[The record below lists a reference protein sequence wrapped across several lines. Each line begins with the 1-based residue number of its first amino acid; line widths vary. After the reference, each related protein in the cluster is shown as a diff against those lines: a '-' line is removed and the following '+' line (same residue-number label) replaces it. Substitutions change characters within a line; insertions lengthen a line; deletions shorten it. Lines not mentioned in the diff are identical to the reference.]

1 MERFLKFQDCYI
13 YSMFLNGT
21 PMCPAVN
28 ILYEDVLLVVLNIP
42 KLFKRAWNI
51 LRIFLTK
58 TKQVTSLLG

>member
-1 MERFLKFQDCYI
+1 MERFLKFQDCFI

-42 KLFKRAWNI
+42 KLFKRA
-51 LRIFLTK
+51 
-58 TKQVTSLLG
+58 

>member
-1 MERFLKFQDCYI
+1 
-13 YSMFLNGT
+13 
-21 PMCPAVN
+21 MCPAVN

-42 KLFKRAWNI
+42 KLFKRVWNI

>member
-1 MERFLKFQDCYI
+1 MERFLKCQDCFI
-13 YSMFLNGT
+13 YYMFLNGT

-51 LRIFLTK
+51 LRIFLTN

>member
-1 MERFLKFQDCYI
+1 MERLHC
-13 YSMFLNGT
+13 
-21 PMCPAVN
+21 MCPAVS

-51 LRIFLTK
+51 LRISLTK